1 MIIRPR
7 QFSEAWIG
15 GALAASYL
23 LFSAI
28 FWAYPFIWLMIL
40 SVTKW
45 RFFDAPTFVGLHN
58 FLFVL
63 ADPEFWGGVGNVL
76 RFFVIFFPIVMAGS
90 LAFALGLKHIG
101 RGKTFI
107 ALSFLLANVSSGV
120 AFSLVFKKI
129 FSSTGPLNIFLFD
142 HLGLRIAWMSDPNL
156 QCSLL
161 RWSWRGNLSAIT
173 GSSCTRVWRPYRA
186 RSPTRHCWITRRRW
200 KRLIFITLP
209 MVNAQVMMVLI
220 FTILV
225 SFAIFTE
232 PYLITGG
239 GPEDS
244 TSMPQMIIYETAFRR
259 LQPSHAAMMSIVL
272 SAISFAL
279 VKAARRAFEREV
291 KLA

>member
-1 MIIRPR
+1 VIIRPR
-7 QFSEAWIG
+7 QCSEAWIG

-23 LFSAI
+23 LFSAV
-28 FWAYPFIWLMIL
+28 FWAYPFVWLIIL

-45 RFFDAPTFVGLHN
+45 RFFDPPTFAGVHN

-76 RFFVIFFPIVMAGS
+76 RFFVIFFPIVMTGS

-129 FSSTGPLNIFLFD
+129 FSLTGPLNTFLFD
-142 HLGLRIAWMSDPNL
+142 HLGTRIAWMSDPNL
-156 QCSLL
+156 AMLAIALVVAWKFIGSYGLILYSGLATIPREIADAALL
-161 RWSWRGNLSAIT
+161 DNT
-173 GSSCTRVWRPYRA
+173 P
-186 RSPTRHCWITRRRW
+186 PW

-209 MVNAQVMMVLI
+209 MINAQVMMVLI

-272 SAISFAL
+272 SVISFAL
-279 VKAARRAFEREV
+279 VKAARWAFEREV